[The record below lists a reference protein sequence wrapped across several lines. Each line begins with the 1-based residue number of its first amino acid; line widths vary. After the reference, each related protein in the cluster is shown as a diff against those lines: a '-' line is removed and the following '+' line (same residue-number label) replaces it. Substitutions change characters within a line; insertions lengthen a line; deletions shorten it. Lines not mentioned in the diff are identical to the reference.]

1 MSKKYIDLETL
12 KYILYDIHN
21 LEGLLSRDR
30 FKDHDIASL
39 DLFLESVKDFSDREL
54 YPYFK
59 EMDETPAYHKDGT
72 VIVHKQVDV
81 MMKKG
86 GELGVISASFDYEDG
101 GLQIP
106 FMAHQAAAFILDAA
120 NNHLPGYA
128 GLTQGAAEL
137 IIEFGNEE
145 LNTAYVPNMLSG
157 IWGGTMCLTEPQ
169 AGSSLSD
176 IVTKAT
182 PTDAGFYKISGQKI
196 FISGGD
202 HQYAEN
208 IVHLVLARIEG
219 APKGTK
225 GISLFVVPK
234 NRPTSDG
241 SLEYNDVMTVADFQ
255 KMGQRGYCTTHL
267 GFGDSD
273 DCRGWLV
280 GEENRGLAQMFLM
293 MNAARIAVG
302 RGAAA
307 IAMAAYRTS
316 LHYANERP
324 QGRKLTSTG
333 KKNPSDKQALIIE
346 HPDVRR
352 MLLLQKAIVEGSLS
366 LVLLASKYHD
376 IIHSSEN
383 PEEKEKYNLLL
394 EIIIPIVK
402 TFPSEAG
409 STSVN
414 NGLQVLGGYGFCT
427 DFSLQQYYRDIRIS
441 SLYEGTTGIQ
451 SQDLLARKVTLQ
463 NGKALALL
471 VDEMMRTIS
480 LASNYDDLKPY
491 ADELS
496 SSLQLSQKILQKLMP
511 FAMKGNYERYLS
523 DANLFMEYMSI
534 VVMSWLWLEMA
545 VNSKEKITANDLKHS
560 KIFYESKIHTMKF
573 YFKYELPKTL
583 SLAETLMSDEVLTI
597 KEDTEYIV

>member
-366 LVLLASKYHD
+366 LVLLASKYYD

-451 SQDLLARKVTLQ
+451 SQDLLARKVPLQ

-534 VVMSWLWLEMA
+534 VVLSWLWLEMA
-545 VNSKEKITANDLKHS
+545 VNSKEKITTDDLKYS